1 MFDSLNFDTLVT
13 KIYADTMAGIE
24 LYAPKF
30 IWALAIIIFG
40 TLLSIWVYKLTL
52 SIYRKFNIGTLVD
65 AIESNLEV
73 KEIQTRK
80 DWIQLKRRSTQR
92 KKLTDRVRLDTLLAK
107 SFSYYVFLIFFRFSV
122 VAIGI
127 NDVEKFLADL
137 ISYLPN
143 LFIGVMIWF
152 FWMRFSDTVYDV
164 IYHTM
169 EFTKQKAGRVIAMG
183 WKIVILFFTLMLVLN
198 YLKIVDQ
205 LIINTFIIGFVA
217 TITIGVGLAFGL
229 GWKDLAKEILESFK
243 K

>member
-1 MFDSLNFDTLVT
+1 MLDSFNLDAFFSN
-13 KIYADTMAGIE
+13 IYADTMTNIE

-52 SIYRKFNIGTLVD
+52 YIYRKFNVEKLVD
-65 AIESNLEV
+65 TIESNLEV
-73 KEIQTRK
+73 KEIETK
-80 DWIQLKRRSTQR
+80 EDGTPLKRRSIRR
-92 KKLTDRVRLDTLLAK
+92 KKLTDRVQLDILLAK

-143 LFIGVMIWF
+143 LFIWVMIWF
-152 FWMRFSDTVYDV
+152 FWMRFSDTVHDV

-169 EFTKQKAGRVIAMG
+169 EFTKQKAWRVIAMG
-183 WKIVILFFTLMLVLN
+183 GKIVILFFTLMLVLN

-217 TITIGVGLAFGL
+217 TVTLGFWLAFWL
-229 GWKDLAKEILESFK
+229 GGKDLAKEILESFK